1 MPIIDGGSPSGLPSV
16 TLPDTILGRLLQ
28 LISLQIQDLTGT
40 GWPPTVLIPYLNSI
54 IHKIIDLMPKAYPVQ
69 VDLTL
74 VEGPAQDLLTT
85 EFYLIEAI
93 CNISGSSQGSTIT
106 IIPKKKMDELLPNW
120 NTDTPKSSGEVD
132 HVVYDDNTPQKF
144 YVYPP
149 APVSPTQKVRAVVS
163 EYPTLLSTVD
173 DIFPLAERYSQACLY
188 GVVAMV
194 LAEETTVP
202 NALAKSTMF
211 TQMMMQALGLQD
223 NAEKAV
229 EEKAK

>member
-28 LISLQIQDLTGT
+28 LISLQLQDLTGT
-40 GWPPTVLIPYLNSI
+40 GWPVAVLIPYLNSTI
-54 IHKIIDLMPKAYPVQ
+54 QKIVNLMPKAYPVQ

-74 VEGPAQDLLTT
+74 VQGPTQDLLTT
-85 EFYLIEAI
+85 EFYLIDAI

-106 IIPKKKMDELLPNW
+106 VIPKKKMDELLPNW

-163 EYPTLLSTVD
+163 MYPTIITSVD
-173 DIFPLAERYSQACLY
+173 DAFPLPENYTLPCLH
-188 GVVAMV
+188 GVVGMV
-194 LAEETTVP
+194 LAEETTLP
-202 NALAKSTMF
+202 NALNKSTMF
-211 TQMMMQALGLQD
+211 IQMMVQDLGLQD
-223 NAEKAV
+223 SAEKTV
-229 EEKAK
+229 EAKAK